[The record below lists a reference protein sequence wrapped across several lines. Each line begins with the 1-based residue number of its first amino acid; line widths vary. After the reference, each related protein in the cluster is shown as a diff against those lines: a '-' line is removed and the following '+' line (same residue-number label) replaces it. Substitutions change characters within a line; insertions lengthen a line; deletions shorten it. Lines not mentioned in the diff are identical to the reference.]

1 MPPSAS
7 PSKLPA
13 KHEPTPP
20 SSPARAASSTPS
32 SPVPTATATPAKG
45 LTRMPSITQAPA
57 DKSEPVSAKV
67 HAKDVKNTDA
77 EQGVTTEPVP
87 NSTQVVPEESKQA
100 PGTLNENTEGVA
112 TSTEQIIKKDG
123 PPSPHILKETADVK
137 GADVE
142 QAETVEQAADQA
154 EAQNID
160 KSEPEQ
166 CQVQKPEY
174 ANTFETEPENSQ
186 EAPIIDHVIQA
197 LLVSDMEAISE
208 KEIEPQSTETSE
220 PVTEMKMTESNA
232 SSHISKEPHSQTTEK
247 QSEELALP
255 SNLDMVDNMPL
266 NESSIETATTDPDQ
280 SSIGDVPERKLE
292 ASVQIEAP
300 GIESSEPHDY
310 QQSYDI
316 TYQEKSAEPKFIPDQ
331 LENGVIAEVILD
343 KELTEEKV
351 TETIQLTPQNNV
363 NVCDKE
369 ELIVQMPEMKDPFEK
384 SEVTSKDSSLMENNI
399 SVDNNDENSE
409 KSLAEYKI
417 EVEDTSQTQLDE
429 LSPSPVTEL
438 NITEKIL
445 ASGAENDSKYNPKD
459 HCTKELC
466 VEKEDKPLEKEQI
479 STDKIVLE
487 KCMLDQAGGDL
498 EIRENTEQKVT
509 LKTMPDS
516 IKFEFSSESTFS
528 EQEVSPDKNIEDTF
542 PPALQ
547 EAALKPDT
555 KMSETEKVSEQ
566 NTESGAVITENENEC
581 KVIKDRLSS
590 VNNHNASEIVE
601 KLFPEEEEISQIPDT
616 VAEKALEQSVVP
628 SCFTDQKIGVPSSP
642 VVSQNEDIKAIIEIK
657 PKEMQ
662 STQQAQ
668 TPSVNE
674 MIEKILPE
682 QKAIRQIPDYVT
694 EKDIEQSAMP
704 KSLTGQEIQFPSSPV
719 VNKHEDEK
727 TVIEIKPEEL
737 QSTQQVKTPAVTS
750 TTSSVIVKLASEELM
765 EKALVVSDLEVTQKT
780 KLESTANCVP
790 HSLDHY
796 VEVVSPSSTLSQQER
811 NKSEEGKFTSEQQEK
826 WDDVLQPLI
835 KSNEID
841 KSGEVTVHV
850 GIDIL

>member
-20 SSPARAASSTPS
+20 SSPAHAASSTPF
-32 SPVPTATATPAKG
+32 SPAPTATATPAKG

-77 EQGVTTEPVP
+77 EQGVTAEPVP
-87 NSTQVVPEESKQA
+87 KSTQVVPEESKQA

-112 TSTEQIIKKDG
+112 TSTEQIVKEDG
-123 PPSPHILKETADVK
+123 PPSPHVLKETADVK
-137 GADVE
+137 GTDVE
-142 QAETVEQAADQA
+142 QAETVEQTENQA
-154 EAQNID
+154 EVQNRD
-160 KSEPEQ
+160 QSQPEQ
-166 CQVQKPEY
+166 CQVQEPEY

-186 EAPIIDHVIQA
+186 EAPLIDHVIQA

-220 PVTEMKMTESNA
+220 PATEMKMTESNA

-266 NESSIETATTDPDQ
+266 NEISIETATTDPDQ
-280 SSIGDVPERKLE
+280 SSIGDVPERKPE

-300 GIESSEPHDY
+300 GIESSEPRDY

-316 TYQEKSAEPKFIPDQ
+316 TYQEESAEP
-331 LENGVIAEVILD
+331 ELD

-384 SEVTSKDSSLMENNI
+384 SEVTSKDSSLKENNI
-399 SVDNNDENSE
+399 YVDNNDENSE
-409 KSLAEYKI
+409 KSLAEDKI

-445 ASGAENDSKYNPKD
+445 ASGAENDSKYNPKH

-498 EIRENTEQKVT
+498 EIRENTEQRVT

-528 EQEVSPDKNIEDTF
+528 EQEISPDKNIEDTF

-547 EAALKPDT
+547 EAAVKPEI
-555 KMSETEKVSEQ
+555 KMSETEKVCEQ
-566 NTESGAVITENENEC
+566 NTESGAVITENDNEC
-581 KVIKDRLSS
+581 KVIKDGLSS
-590 VNNHNASEIVE
+590 VNNHNASEMVE

-616 VAEKALEQSVVP
+616 VAEKALEQFVVP

-668 TPSVNE
+668 TPAVNE
-674 MIEKILPE
+674 MVEKILPE
-682 QKAIRQIPDYVT
+682 QKAVRQIPDYVT

-704 KSLTGQEIQFPSSPV
+704 KSLTGQVIQFPSSPV

-737 QSTQQVKTPAVTS
+737 QSTQQVQTPSVTS
-750 TTSSVIVKLASEELM
+750 TTSSVIDKLASEELM
-765 EKALVVSDLEVTQKT
+765 EKALVVSDLEVTKKT

-796 VEVVSPSSTLSQQER
+796 VEVVSPPSTLSQQER
-811 NKSEEGKFTSEQQEK
+811 NKSEEGKLTSERQEK

>member
-1 MPPSAS
+1 
-7 PSKLPA
+7 
-13 KHEPTPP
+13 
-20 SSPARAASSTPS
+20 
-32 SPVPTATATPAKG
+32 
-45 LTRMPSITQAPA
+45 MPSITQAPA

-77 EQGVTTEPVP
+77 EQGVTAEPVP
-87 NSTQVVPEESKQA
+87 KSTQVVPEESKQA

-112 TSTEQIIKKDG
+112 TSTEQIVKEDG
-123 PPSPHILKETADVK
+123 PPSPHVLKETADVK
-137 GADVE
+137 GTDVE
-142 QAETVEQAADQA
+142 QAETVEQTEDQA
-154 EAQNID
+154 EVQNRD

-166 CQVQKPEY
+166 CQVQEPEY

-186 EAPIIDHVIQA
+186 EAPLIDHVIQA

-220 PVTEMKMTESNA
+220 PATEMKMTESNA
-232 SSHISKEPHSQTTEK
+232 SSHISKEPHSQTTVK

-266 NESSIETATTDPDQ
+266 NEISIETATTDPDQ
-280 SSIGDVPERKLE
+280 SSIGDVPERKPE

-300 GIESSEPHDY
+300 GIESSEPRDY

-316 TYQEKSAEPKFIPDQ
+316 TYQEESAELENIPDQ
-331 LENGVIAEVILD
+331 LENGVIAILD
-343 KELTEEKV
+343 KELTEERV
-351 TETIQLTPQNNV
+351 IETIQLTPQNNV

-384 SEVTSKDSSLMENNI
+384 SEVTSKDSSLKENNI
-399 SVDNNDENSE
+399 YVDNNDENSE
-409 KSLAEYKI
+409 KSLAEDKI

-479 STDKIVLE
+479 STDKTVLE

-498 EIRENTEQKVT
+498 EIRENTEQRVT

-528 EQEVSPDKNIEDTF
+528 EQEISPDKNIEDTF

-547 EAALKPDT
+547 EAAVKPEI
-555 KMSETEKVSEQ
+555 KMSETEKVCEQ
-566 NTESGAVITENENEC
+566 NTESGAVITENDNEC
-581 KVIKDRLSS
+581 KIIKDGLSS
-590 VNNHNASEIVE
+590 VNNHNASEMVE

-668 TPSVNE
+668 TPAVNE
-674 MIEKILPE
+674 MVEKILPE
-682 QKAIRQIPDYVT
+682 QKAVRQIPDYVT

-737 QSTQQVKTPAVTS
+737 QSTQQVQTPSVTS
-750 TTSSVIVKLASEELM
+750 TTSSVIDKLASEELM
-765 EKALVVSDLEVTQKT
+765 EKALVVSDLEVTKKT

-796 VEVVSPSSTLSQQER
+796 VEVVSPPSTLSQQER
-811 NKSEEGKFTSEQQEK
+811 NKSEEGKLTSERQEK

-841 KSGEVTVHV
+841 KSGEVHV

>member
-1 MPPSAS
+1 
-7 PSKLPA
+7 
-13 KHEPTPP
+13 
-20 SSPARAASSTPS
+20 
-32 SPVPTATATPAKG
+32 
-45 LTRMPSITQAPA
+45 MPSITQAPA

-67 HAKDVKNTDA
+67 HEKDVKNTDA
-77 EQGVTTEPVP
+77 EQGVTAEPVP
-87 NSTQVVPEESKQA
+87 KSTQVVPEESKQA

-112 TSTEQIIKKDG
+112 TSTEQIVKEDG
-123 PPSPHILKETADVK
+123 PPSPHVLKETADVK
-137 GADVE
+137 GTDVE
-142 QAETVEQAADQA
+142 QAETVEQTENQA
-154 EAQNID
+154 EVQNRD
-160 KSEPEQ
+160 QSQPEQ
-166 CQVQKPEY
+166 CQVQEPEY

-186 EAPIIDHVIQA
+186 EAPLIDHVIQA

-220 PVTEMKMTESNA
+220 PATEMKMTESNA

-266 NESSIETATTDPDQ
+266 NEISIETATTDPDQ
-280 SSIGDVPERKLE
+280 SSIGDVPERKPE

-300 GIESSEPHDY
+300 GIESSEPRDY

-316 TYQEKSAEPKFIPDQ
+316 TYQEESAEPENIPDQ
-331 LENGVIAEVILD
+331 LENGVIAILD

-384 SEVTSKDSSLMENNI
+384 SEVTSKDSSLKENNI
-399 SVDNNDENSE
+399 YVDNNDENSE
-409 KSLAEYKI
+409 KSLAEDKI

-445 ASGAENDSKYNPKD
+445 ASGAENDSKYNPKH

-498 EIRENTEQKVT
+498 EIRENTEQRVT

-528 EQEVSPDKNIEDTF
+528 EQEISPDKNIEDTF

-547 EAALKPDT
+547 EAAVKPEI
-555 KMSETEKVSEQ
+555 KMSETEKVCEQ
-566 NTESGAVITENENEC
+566 NTESGAVITENDNEC
-581 KVIKDRLSS
+581 KVIKDGLSS
-590 VNNHNASEIVE
+590 VNNHNASEMVE

-616 VAEKALEQSVVP
+616 VAEKALEQFVVP

-668 TPSVNE
+668 TPAVNE
-674 MIEKILPE
+674 MVEKILPE
-682 QKAIRQIPDYVT
+682 QKAVRQIPDYVT

-737 QSTQQVKTPAVTS
+737 QSTQQVQTPSVTS
-750 TTSSVIVKLASEELM
+750 TTSSVIDKLASEELM
-765 EKALVVSDLEVTQKT
+765 EKALVVSDLEVTKKT

-796 VEVVSPSSTLSQQER
+796 VEVVSPPSTLSQQER
-811 NKSEEGKFTSEQQEK
+811 NKSEEGKLTSERQEK

>member
-1 MPPSAS
+1 MQHVNFQHFKSAIIPFLQKEWLCLNCQTQRALSGQLGDMPPSAS

-20 SSPARAASSTPS
+20 SSPAHAASSTPS
-32 SPVPTATATPAKG
+32 SPAPTATATPAKG

-77 EQGVTTEPVP
+77 EQGVTAEPVP
-87 NSTQVVPEESKQA
+87 KSTQVVPEESKQA

-112 TSTEQIIKKDG
+112 TSTEQIVKEDG
-123 PPSPHILKETADVK
+123 PPSPHVLKKTTDIK

-142 QAETVEQAADQA
+142 QAETVEQTEDQA
-154 EAQNID
+154 EVQNRD

-166 CQVQKPEY
+166 CQVLEPEY

-186 EAPIIDHVIQA
+186 KAPIIDHVIQA

-220 PVTEMKMTESNA
+220 PATEMKMTESNA
-232 SSHISKEPHSQTTEK
+232 RSHISKEPHSQTTEK

-266 NESSIETATTDPDQ
+266 NEISIETATTDPDQ
-280 SSIGDVPERKLE
+280 SSIGDVPESKLE

-300 GIESSEPHDY
+300 GIESSEPRDY
-310 QQSYDI
+310 QQFYDI
-316 TYQEKSAEPKFIPDQ
+316 TYQEESAEPENIPDQ
-331 LENGVIAEVILD
+331 LENGVIAILD

-363 NVCDKE
+363 NFCDKE
-369 ELIVQMPEMKDPFEK
+369 ELVVQMPEMKDPFEK
-384 SEVTSKDSSLMENNI
+384 SEVTSKDSSLKENNI
-399 SVDNNDENSE
+399 YVDNNDENSE
-409 KSLAEYKI
+409 KSLAENKI

-498 EIRENTEQKVT
+498 EIRENTEQRVT
-509 LKTMPDS
+509 LKTMPDR

-528 EQEVSPDKNIEDTF
+528 EQEISPDKNIEDTF

-547 EAALKPDT
+547 EAALKPEK
-555 KMSETEKVSEQ
+555 KMSETEKECEQ
-566 NTESGAVITENENEC
+566 NTESGAVITENDNEC
-581 KVIKDRLSS
+581 KVIKDGISS
-590 VNNHNASEIVE
+590 VNNHNASEMVE
-601 KLFPEEEEISQIPDT
+601 KLFPEEVSQIPDT

-628 SCFTDQKIGVPSSP
+628 SCFTDQNIGV
-642 VVSQNEDIKAIIEIK
+642 
-657 PKEMQ
+657 
-662 STQQAQ
+662 
-668 TPSVNE
+668 
-674 MIEKILPE
+674 
-682 QKAIRQIPDYVT
+682 
-694 EKDIEQSAMP
+694 
-704 KSLTGQEIQFPSSPV
+704 PSSPV

-737 QSTQQVKTPAVTS
+737 QSTQQVQTPAVTS
-750 TTSSVIVKLASEELM
+750 TTSSVIDKLASEELM
-765 EKALVVSDLEVTQKT
+765 EKALVVSDLEVTKKT
-780 KLESTANCVP
+780 KLETTANCVP

-796 VEVVSPSSTLSQQER
+796 VEVVSPPSILSQQEI
-811 NKSEEGKFTSEQQEK
+811 NKSEEGKLTSERQEK